1 MDDVLPFGLVIG
13 VFSLA
18 GLLAVL
24 SNRVSE
30 RIMVPAPAIF
40 LAAAAV
46 ASDLVP
52 SLAQV
57 PVLTVQRVV
66 TVMLILLLFD
76 GGMHIGWA
84 RFRTTTTPILLVGVL
99 GTALTA
105 AGVAAASHLVLG
117 LDWRSGLLLGIA
129 LAPTDPAVVFSV
141 LGRREVSGRSGTL
154 LEGESGANDPV
165 GIAAMAAV
173 LAVTATG
180 SAGTGGPG
188 RPGRPG
194 EGAGAGAGAGAS
206 GSASDSGW
214 TALGHGLG
222 EFALEM
228 VVGGAVGVAGAYLL
242 SLAMRR
248 LPLPT
253 GALYPLQTLL
263 GAGAIYGLATL
274 AHGSGF
280 LAVFVA
286 GILVGD
292 IRAPYKADIE
302 RFHSSLASLAEI
314 VAFAMLGLTVSLAKL
329 AEGGAWIT
337 GLVLAVL
344 LALVIRPALV
354 GLLLLPLRLGAG
366 ERVFVMWAGLKGA
379 VPILLGTYL
388 LSAAVPGAER
398 LYQIVVVVVAFS
410 VVVQGGLVPLVAR
423 LAHVPMRERE
433 LEPWALGMRL
443 RDEPTGLCRCHVT
456 PGSTADGARIADLP
470 LGEHTWISMISRNG
484 ALVPVHGHTTLEA
497 GDEVLLLTDPNAE
510 ADPRGLFVPTRP

>member
-18 GLLAVL
+18 GLMAVL

-30 RIMVPAPAIF
+30 RILVPAPAIF

-52 SLAQV
+52 SLAEV

-105 AGVAAASHLVLG
+105 AGVAAAAHFALG

-180 SAGTGGPG
+180 PGGTGGTG
-188 RPGRPG
+188 GPG
-194 EGAGAGAGAGAS
+194 EGAGAGAG
-206 GSASDSGW
+206 DSGW

-222 EFALEM
+222 EFAMEM

-329 AEGGAWIT
+329 AEGGAWIA

-354 GLLLLPLRLGAG
+354 GLLLLPLKLDAG
-366 ERVFVMWAGLKGA
+366 ERLFVMWAGLKGA

-456 PGSTADGARIADLP
+456 PGSAADGSAIADLP

-484 ALVPVHGHTTLEA
+484 TLVPVHGHTTLEA
-497 GDEVLLLTDPNAE
+497 GDEVLLLTDPDAG
-510 ADPRGLFVPTRP
+510 ADPRILFRPPRP